1 MASLRVMLNPSC
13 MRRERVRR
21 PAPRDP
27 LPLLNR
33 WGHAYVNPGPGFMFG
48 KGGGTPAPDVIRRP
62 FGRIAIG
69 HSELQGHQ
77 NWNGA
82 AAEGRRAVEA
92 LLKG

>member
-1 MASLRVMLNPSC
+1 
-13 MRRERVRR
+13 
-21 PAPRDP
+21 
-27 LPLLNR
+27 
-33 WGHAYVNPGPGFMFG
+33 MFG
-48 KGGGTPAPDVIRRP
+48 QGGGTPAPDVIRRP